1 MPNRELNDPMEKSN
15 EIAHVNAELIPQD
28 NSADSDDKAVSRRRV
43 LEAGAAA
50 LALLMMP
57 KLAFGAT
64 CPGGNPPDERGW
76 FGSGNGS
83 VVHHGGNYIGVTSKT
98 WWWQV
103 GYSWDASQW
112 LCLSFR
118 IYVESIFT
126 DELYDIFKI
135 HVQAKC
141 GDVNTANDS
150 RIWFSKY
157 KDNYLHFWVSNLGIA
172 GSCQKNDWED
182 NRYLAFSNENL
193 GGGRRSWWSI
203 TGWSDLGY
211 DSPTYLYKRNNG
223 LQDAYF
229 GLGVYVYNVMCG
241 GVNNWTTPD
250 RVFLSGFTSS
260 PDTFMGSDIHAKI
273 DKITLDQDMSL
284 FGKIVAIVPDSVKS
298 GYQCLDVDAAGQSSG
313 TLVHLYGADG
323 SGTNYTQRNFI
334 MGLGAMDERGGI
346 TFTIFPA
353 HVKGF
358 SRVLNASG
366 GRGYLEQAAQNR
378 TAPSS
383 TQTLQLYGDDNTI
396 AGRFWVTKSV
406 DKNGRYNII
415 SDASGFAFDQADGKT
430 AEGTI
435 VRLHSDGILGS
446 EWSNEAHKWRI
457 EEVFFKGTISLDAE
471 RVEPGKTISVID
483 PSKTCTPYDQGGT
496 GSVKYLYRWY
506 WMKDERESPFAEN
519 KYPEAFTLSSWCHL
533 AYCGD
538 QVWRDAYAGA
548 GYPVRDTNFFVESF
562 KLRIKYGSGFIE
574 NNADFGAICYAGCM
588 GIENSGD
595 FSWSDVCRDGEE
607 LGKGGVSNRIT
618 GIKIWLEGD
627 ISKEYDIAYR
637 AFIYGQGW
645 TERFHSNGGSQDD
658 AELCGSDDASGS
670 KGAIKCIQVFA
681 IPKPRGAKLAR
692 EFAEDNSFIPENSHS
707 GGYLTAQAMLALNL
721 DDTSGFDGHKM
732 IADAYQGDSSKGLEA
747 LPVPPTPP
755 VRVGIKVFYY
765 VDGETDP
772 CFEEEYKMGTTY
784 QVNPDATASGQKDN
798 CLDLVCWYTDPEYT
812 QPYEPQALDSS
823 LKLYGYNPCSV
834 KYDTTTRSSVLDTSY
849 NWSTDADL
857 GTALDLAALYPQDEV
872 VKYGTKLTFAGPWSA
887 WCEDAGKT
895 RCVSSTPGV
904 YATAAASGSPILS
917 ATIKGNTTVYVD
929 WPWSGYDGVM
939 SARS

>member
-1 MPNRELNDPMEKSN
+1 MDKKK
-15 EIAHVNAELIPQD
+15 EIVHVDAELIPKSD
-28 NSADSDDKAVSRRRV
+28 SGMKDSDEKAISRRRM

-57 KLAFGAT
+57 KLAFAYT
-64 CPGGNPPDERGW
+64 CGGLTFSWPP
-76 FGSGNGS
+76 SGPNLYGNGREAHFEGRANGS
-83 VVHHGGNYIGVTSKT
+83 VIHNDRSSYISSCSANYYWPTDRMNNQSL
-98 WWWQV
+98 
-103 GYSWDASQW
+103 GYAYKLKIS
-112 LCLSFR
+112 
-118 IYVESIFT
+118 SIFT
-126 DELYDIFKI
+126 TELYDIYQLAVI
-135 HVQAKC
+135 GNCADINNSASSTVSRLWWPW
-141 GDVNTANDS
+141 DS
-150 RIWFSKY
+150 
-157 KDNYLHFWVSNLGIA
+157 DNHLKFWWDGQMRKEQ
-172 GSCQKNDWED
+172 GGP
-182 NRYLAFSNENL
+182 AFSNTNKDYA
-193 GGGRRSWWSI
+193 GKWSGWQQS
-203 TGWSDLGY
+203 GWSDFGY
-211 DSPTYLYKRNNG
+211 AHPEALFKRIKGQNSHWFR
-223 LQDAYF
+223 LEF
-229 GLGVYVYNVMCG
+229 GVYDIWVQGFNKNHWTYDRCF
-241 GVNNWTTPD
+241 NWTSTRSNAGD
-250 RVFLSGFTSS
+250 INAKQS
-260 PDTFMGSDIHAKI
+260 PIS
-273 DKITLDQDMSL
+273 LDQDMSL
-284 FGKIVAIVPDSVKS
+284 FGRIVAIVPDAVKS
-298 GYQCLDVDAAGQSSG
+298 GYQCLDVDSAGQAVG
-313 TLVHLYGADG
+313 THVHLCGADG
-323 SGTNYTQRNFI
+323 SGANYTQRNFI
-334 MGLGAMDERGGI
+334 MGLGAMDERGNI
-346 TFTIFPA
+346 TFYFFPA
-353 HVKGF
+353 HVRGF
-358 SRVLNASG
+358 GLVMNASN
-366 GRGYLEQAAQNR
+366 GRKHLQNAVDR
-378 TAPSS
+378 CTVPSS
-383 TQTLQLYGDDNTI
+383 VQSLQLYSDDNSD
-396 AGRFWVTKSV
+396 ACRFWVTKSV

-415 SDASGFAFDQADGKT
+415 SDASGFAFDRADGKT

-483 PSKTCTPYDQGGT
+483 PSKTCTPYDMAGT

-506 WMKDERESPFAEN
+506 WMQDERESPFAEN

-533 AYCGD
+533 ANCGD
-538 QVWRDAYAGA
+538 QIWRDAYAGA
-548 GYPVRDTNFFVESF
+548 GYPVRDTNFFVEAF
-562 KLRIKYGSGFIE
+562 KLRIKYGNGFIE

-627 ISKEYDIAYR
+627 IAKEYDIAYR

-670 KGAIKCIQVFA
+670 KGAINCIQVFA

-732 IADAYQGDSSKGLEA
+732 IVDAYQGDSSKGLEA
-747 LPVPPTPP
+747 LPVPPTAPSP
-755 VRVGIKVFYY
+755 VGIKVFYY

-772 CFEEEYKMGTTY
+772 CFEEEYEMGTTY
-784 QVNPDATASGQKDN
+784 QVNPDATAAGQKDN

-812 QPYEPQALDSS
+812 QPYEPTELSTA

-857 GTALDLAALYPQDEV
+857 GTALDLAALYPQDEI

>member
-1 MPNRELNDPMEKSN
+1 M
-15 EIAHVNAELIPQD
+15 
-28 NSADSDDKAVSRRRV
+28 DDKKQVGLVSAEFASDKKTTPDDDEKKCITRRRV

-50 LALLMMP
+50 LGLFMLP
-57 KLAFGAT
+57 KLAFAIDS
-64 CPGGNPPDERGW
+64 PQNERGW
-76 FGSGNGS
+76 IGYPNGS
-83 VVHHGGNYIGVTSKT
+83 VVHNGGKWIGVQSET
-98 WWWQV
+98 WWWFV
-103 GYSWDASQW
+103 GIGNGQY
-112 LCLSFR
+112 LCVSCRMF
-118 IYVESIFT
+118 VESIFT
-126 DELYDIFKI
+126 NELYDIFRI
-135 HVQAKC
+135 HVQSKC
-141 GDVNTANDS
+141 GDYNAATNG
-150 RIWFSKY
+150 RLWYSKY
-157 KDNYLHFWVSNLGIA
+157 QDNYLEFWLANTGIA
-172 GSCQKNDWED
+172 GSNNGTHWID
-182 NRYLAFSNENL
+182 NKYFALSNEGL
-193 GGGRRSWWSI
+193 GPGRRAYWSI
-203 TGWSDLGY
+203 TGWSDMDY
-211 DSPTYLYKRNNG
+211 ASPTILYKRG
-223 LQDAYF
+223 KEQSSMSV
-229 GLGVYVYNVMCG
+229 GLGFYVYNVICNG
-241 GVNNWTTPD
+241 QNRWPN
-250 RVFLSGFTSS
+250 SGTKFIDAYTSS
-260 PDTFMGSDIHAKI
+260 NIAGICNGAYGARQEAPGFMGSDIHAGI
-273 DKITLDQDMSL
+273 DSITLDQDMSL
-284 FGKIVAIVPDSVKS
+284 FGKIVAIVPDAVKS
-298 GYQCLDVDAAGQSSG
+298 GYQCLDVDAARQSSG

-323 SGTNYTQRNFI
+323 SGTNYTQRNFV

-366 GRGYLEQAAQNR
+366 GRSYLEQAARNR

-383 TQTLQLYGDDNTI
+383 VQTLQLYGDDNTI

-483 PSKTCTPYDQGGT
+483 PSKTCTPYDQSGT

-533 AYCGD
+533 ANCGD
-538 QVWRDAYAGA
+538 QIRRDAYAGA
-548 GYPVRDTNFFVESF
+548 GYPVRDTNFFVEAF
-562 KLRIKYGSGFIE
+562 KLRIKYGNGFIE

-627 ISKEYDIAYR
+627 IAKEYDIAYR

-732 IADAYQGDSSKGLEA
+732 IVDAYQGDSSKGLEA
-747 LPVPPTPP
+747 LPVQTTKTPQ
-755 VRVGIKVFYY
+755 VGIKVFYY
-765 VDGETDP
+765 VDGEGDP
-772 CFEEEYKMGTTY
+772 CFEEEYEMGTTY
-784 QVNPDATASGQKDN
+784 QVNPDATAAGQKDN
-798 CLDLVCWYTDPEYT
+798 CLDLVCWYTDPECT
-812 QPYEPQALDSS
+812 QPYEPQELKTS

-834 KYDTTTRSSVLDTSY
+834 KYDTPP
-849 NWSTDADL
+849 
-857 GTALDLAALYPQDEV
+857 PQQR
-872 VKYGTKLTFAGPWSA
+872 AGHL
-887 WCEDAGKT
+887 
-895 RCVSSTPGV
+895 V
-904 YATAAASGSPILS
+904 
-917 ATIKGNTTVYVD
+917 
-929 WPWSGYDGVM
+929 
-939 SARS
+939 

>member
-1 MPNRELNDPMEKSN
+1 M
-15 EIAHVNAELIPQD
+15 
-28 NSADSDDKAVSRRRV
+28 
-43 LEAGAAA
+43 
-50 LALLMMP
+50 
-57 KLAFGAT
+57 
-64 CPGGNPPDERGW
+64 
-76 FGSGNGS
+76 
-83 VVHHGGNYIGVTSKT
+83 
-98 WWWQV
+98 
-103 GYSWDASQW
+103 
-112 LCLSFR
+112 
-118 IYVESIFT
+118 
-126 DELYDIFKI
+126 
-135 HVQAKC
+135 
-141 GDVNTANDS
+141 
-150 RIWFSKY
+150 
-157 KDNYLHFWVSNLGIA
+157 
-172 GSCQKNDWED
+172 
-182 NRYLAFSNENL
+182 
-193 GGGRRSWWSI
+193 
-203 TGWSDLGY
+203 GY
-211 DSPTYLYKRNNG
+211 DSPTILYKRG
-223 LQDAYF
+223 KEQSSMTV
-229 GLGVYVYNVMCG
+229 GLGFYVYNVICNG
-241 GVNNWTTPD
+241 QNRWPN
-250 RVFLSGFTSS
+250 SGTKFIDAYTSS
-260 PDTFMGSDIHAKI
+260 NKAGICNGAYGARQEAPGFMGSDIHAGI
-273 DKITLDQDMSL
+273 DSITLDQDMSL
-284 FGKIVAIVPDSVKS
+284 FGKIVAIVPDAVKS
-298 GYQCLDVDAAGQSSG
+298 GYQCLDVVNAGQVSMTG
-313 TLVHLYGADG
+313 VHLYGSDG
-323 SGTNYTQRNFI
+323 TGAQFTMRNFI

-346 TFTIFPA
+346 TFYIYPA

-358 SRVLNASG
+358 KLVLNAYG
-366 GRGYLEQAAQNR
+366 GRTELAAAARERRTPSTTQSLYLYQ
-378 TAPSS
+378 
-383 TQTLQLYGDDNTI
+383 DDNSN
-396 AGRFWVTKSV
+396 ACRFWVTKSV
-406 DKNGRYNII
+406 DENGRYNII
-415 SDASGFAFDQADGKT
+415 SDASGFALDRADGKLGDDT
-430 AEGTI
+430 A
-435 VRLHSDGILGS
+435 VRLHSNGINGS

-471 RVEPGKTISVID
+471 RVEPGKAISVID
-483 PSKTCTPYDQGGT
+483 PSKTCTPYDYAKT

-519 KYPEAFTLSSWCHL
+519 KYPEAFKLSSWCHL
-533 AYCGD
+533 ASCGD
-538 QVWRDAYAGA
+538 QIWRDAYAGA

-574 NNADFGAICYAGCM
+574 NNADFGSICYAGCM

-627 ISKEYDIAYR
+627 IAKEYDIAYR

-681 IPKPRGAKLAR
+681 IPKPRDAKLAR
-692 EFAEDNSFIPENSHS
+692 EFAEDNSFIPESSHS

-755 VRVGIKVFYY
+755 SPVGIKVFYY

-772 CFEEEYKMGTTY
+772 CFEEEYEMGTTY
-784 QVNPDATASGQKDN
+784 QVNPDATAAGQKDN
-798 CLDLVCWYTDPEYT
+798 CLDLVCWYTDPECT
-812 QPYEPQALDSS
+812 QPYEPTELATS

-857 GTALDLAALYPQDEV
+857 GTALDLATLYPQDEV

-895 RCVSSTPGV
+895 RSVSSTPGV
-904 YATAAASGSPILS
+904 YATSGASGSPILS

>member
-1 MPNRELNDPMEKSN
+1 MDKKQ
-15 EIAHVNAELIPQD
+15 EIVHVDAELIPE
-28 NSADSDDKAVSRRRV
+28 SESEKEASDEKAISRRRM

-57 KLAFGAT
+57 KLAFGK
-64 CPGGNPPDERGW
+64 PSGWVWPQDYYGWPDAE
-76 FGSGNGS
+76 NGS
-83 VVHHGGNYIGVTSKT
+83 VVANGGNQITSRSHFNYWNVGSGGDNDPQWIGYAFALTVRA
-98 WWWQV
+98 
-103 GYSWDASQW
+103 D
-112 LCLSFR
+112 
-118 IYVESIFT
+118 FT
-126 DELYDIFKI
+126 NELYNI
-135 HVQAKC
+135 VRMYVLGNC
-141 GDVNTANDS
+141 GDFNTY
-150 RIWFSKY
+150 FSPYTHSYRRLWHPIY
-157 KDNYLHFWVSNLGIA
+157 KDNRLKFWVD
-172 GSCQKNDWED
+172 GSIKIDEHGM
-182 NRYLAFSNENL
+182 AFTNEPPICPEGW
-193 GGGRRSWWSI
+193 GGWYMSGFR
-203 TGWSDLGY
+203 DFGY
-211 DSPTYLYKRNNG
+211 SSPMFLFRKEKTETSHW
-223 LQDAYF
+223 F
-229 GLGVYVYNVMCG
+229 GLEFGIYNVMKDG
-241 GVNNWTTPD
+241 YDGSRYTWDNLYINPATSNNCPGDIQAKND
-250 RVFLSGFTSS
+250 R
-260 PDTFMGSDIHAKI
+260 II
-273 DKITLDQDMSL
+273 LDQDMSL
-284 FGKIVAIVPDSVKS
+284 FGRIVAIVPDAVKS
-298 GYQCLDVDAAGQSSG
+298 GYQCLDVVNAGQASLTG
-313 TLVHLYGADG
+313 VHLYGADG
-323 SGTNYTQRNFI
+323 TGAHYTMRNFI
-334 MGLGAMDERGGI
+334 LGLGAMDDRGGI
-346 TFTIFPA
+346 TFYIYPA

-358 SRVLNASG
+358 KLVLNAYG
-366 GRGYLEQAAQNR
+366 GATELANAVNERRSPSTTQSLYLYQ
-378 TAPSS
+378 
-383 TQTLQLYGDDNTI
+383 DDNSN
-396 AGRFWVTKSV
+396 ACRFWVTKSV

-415 SDASGFAFDQADGKT
+415 SDASGFALDRANGALSDGTK
-430 AEGTI
+430 
-435 VRLHSDGILGS
+435 VRLHSDGVNGS

-471 RVEPGKTISVID
+471 RVEPGKAISVID
-483 PSKTCTPYDQGGT
+483 PSKTCTPYDYAKT

-519 KYPEAFTLSSWCHL
+519 KYPEAFKLSSWCHL
-533 AYCGD
+533 AQCGD
-538 QVWRDAYAGA
+538 QIWRDAYAGA

-574 NNADFGAICYAGCM
+574 NNADFGSICYAGCM
-588 GIENSGD
+588 GLENSGD

-627 ISKEYDIAYR
+627 IAKEYDIAYR

-732 IADAYQGDSSKGLEA
+732 IVDAYQSDSSKGLEA

-784 QVNPDATASGQKDN
+784 QVNPDATAAGQKDN

-857 GTALDLAALYPQDEV
+857 GTALDLAALYPQDEI

-904 YATAAASGSPILS
+904 YATAGASGSPILS